1 MIFIKIW
8 RWFVFVIAFLSL
20 LYAGIANAADFDKIP
35 LFFRSEI
42 LCILG
47 VLIVIH
53 FGILIYYG
61 VDAGIVLMSMYLDD
75 HYTVV
80 IGDGDG
86 RHPQTYDAKTWRE
99 RQSEYDDLYD
109 IKVYYNNPT
118 GEPSFLKRVR

>member
-61 VDAGIVLMSMYLDD
+61 VDAGIVQMSMYLDD

-118 GEPSFLKRVR
+118 GEPSFLKRLR